1 MRLPPCSSFP
11 ALATAYKISRACHRL
26 CADSL
31 LDWFIELLPAV
42 EPTEGDWGWF
52 KSVEGRNLENEL
64 KTSLEYYC
72 LVLPYLPCLKLKEKV
87 MYMLLNQKGVLAY

>member
-11 ALATAYKISRACHRL
+11 ALATGHKISRACHSL

-31 LDWFIELLPAV
+31 LDWFIEPLPTV

-52 KSVEGRNLENEL
+52 KSVEGRNFERAQD
-64 KTSLEYYC
+64 
-72 LVLPYLPCLKLKEKV
+72 VLGILLSRTALPAMFKV
-87 MYMLLNQKGVLAY
+87 KGESDVHVTESEVLAYP